1 MKTIANK
8 ESKLNLNIE
17 NMELFQQQKNY
28 IITRNFVQNF
38 INGKNIIDKYER
50 KYI

>member
-1 MKTIANK
+1 MKKIANK

-17 NMELFQQQKNY
+17 NMELFQQKNY